1 MVYFT
6 SDLHLGHSKVLPIR
20 PMFHGDIEA
29 HDEYLINM
37 FNQRVRN
44 KDEVYILG
52 DLCFRSTKP
61 VEYYLER
68 LHGRKHLIVGNHDI
82 SWMEDVDDLSKWF
95 ETVDNLRVIKHEK
108 KRLTLCHYPLLE
120 WSGSRYPEAH
130 TSFLIHGHL
139 HNSRDRNS
147 YGVIKEFLP
156 HALNCGVDVNGYM
169 PVTFDELLEN
179 CKRFYERVSESEETE
194 Q

>member
-29 HDEYLINM
+29 HDEYLISM

-82 SWMEDVDDLSKWF
+82 SWMEGVDELSKWF

-108 KRLTLCHYPLLE
+108 KR
-120 WSGSRYPEAH
+120 
-130 TSFLIHGHL
+130 HL

-179 CKRFYERVSESEETE
+179 CNRFYERVSESEETE